1 MRDIEGTSGTSRRL
15 TGSNKKINRSGS
27 ESTMA
32 HQQRSR
38 NCSESERSCPATPE
52 PTALLDIDGA
62 SKANGSPA
70 NGSSAAVQDDWDMAD
85 VETETRL
92 CNSLINL
99 PTFLRHG
106 DKIPHEV
113 LMTITN
119 NPRLYSIVLDNYPA
133 LFDGYVVNDET
144 KEDGGNVAAAEL
156 LEGRPNE
163 DDDGTARW
171 HQAVKD
177 PAISPLE
184 QAAASMMLIRQIP
197 PHHQHHQHH
206 YLKGLKV
213 KKRSLTYRG
222 AMLNLPRYRLRAS
235 SCPDI
240 YRNSITTIA
249 QEKEGVS
256 AADVIFC

>member
-1 MRDIEGTSGTSRRL
+1 MEDD
-15 TGSNKKINRSGS
+15 S
-27 ESTMA
+27 EM
-32 HQQRSR
+32 
-38 NCSESERSCPATPE
+38 
-52 PTALLDIDGA
+52 TA
-62 SKANGSPA
+62 
-70 NGSSAAVQDDWDMAD
+70 
-85 VETETRL
+85 TETQTRM

-113 LMTITN
+113 LMTLTN

-133 LFDGYVVNDET
+133 LFDGYIINEEMKGEEGEVNPDQ
-144 KEDGGNVAAAEL
+144 AEL
-156 LEGRPNE
+156 KHYEEEENRWQVRNGRKELNASSLEEAATSLLVGE
-163 DDDGTARW
+163 
-171 HQAVKD
+171 
-177 PAISPLE
+177 IPLHRRHSHHHWN
-184 QAAASMMLIRQIP
+184 AA
-197 PHHQHHQHH
+197 

-249 QEKEGVS
+249 REKEGVS
-256 AADVIFC
+256 CETRWVFNPIT